1 MRMSNHSEFEGDRFA
16 SVSRQYPHSM
26 RSKAINSGSDSES
39 ASINTVSG
47 SDTFGFFC
55 GGSLGSAPS
64 SSSGLFSGSGS
75 GSGSSPL
82 EVGCAGGGG
91 STGDTGGKSESNSES
106 VGTYSL
112 SELSQSA
119 GGSSSRCQPMESSK

>member
-1 MRMSNHSEFEGDRFA
+1 MRISNHSEFEGDRFA
-16 SVSRQYPHSM
+16 LVSRQYPLSL
-26 RSKAINSGSDSES
+26 RSKSLNSES
-39 ASINTVSG
+39 ESE
-47 SDTFGFFC
+47 TFGFFS